1 MQVHDIDW
9 RMVLRSWDISAL
21 LYLRGIIDEILGE
34 KQSGCTRRKTMIGG
48 QP

>member
-1 MQVHDIDW
+1 MQIHDIDW
-9 RMVLRSWDISAL
+9 RMVLRTWDISAL

-34 KQSGCTRRKTMIGG
+34 KQSGCTRRKTMIRG